1 LEGRI
6 EGCLGA
12 TILRPGY
19 FFLSE
24 AYHKDA
30 PNQRSST
37 LQVADKLLAPALS
50 VFYPAVLIYVEDLH
64 WGLLMA
70 SGKGRVV

>member
-1 LEGRI
+1 MM
-6 EGCLGA
+6 
-12 TILRPGY
+12 RPGY

-37 LQVADKLLAPALS
+37 LRVADKLLAPALS
-50 VFYPAVLIYVEDLH
+50 VFNPAALISVEDLH
-64 WGLLMA
+64 WGLLVL
-70 SGKGRVV
+70 SGKGRVA